1 MRGTY
6 DPVVAGALATDPLI
20 ETACA
25 QTGLDDFGA
34 GSFRLGLERL
44 VDGLNAEA
52 RLNEIGRAMA
62 PMTVLGHL
70 TNRLQVTDW
79 HRRHPE
85 IGETDVT
92 PPIVMIGM
100 GRTGSTILHDLFGQ
114 DPANRVPRTWEVD
127 HPTPPPEAATY
138 ESDPRIAESQAG
150 IDLAYEVRPELRSM
164 HPMGARL
171 GQECIVITGGEFAS
185 AIFNSQYQLPSYLRW
200 VTREADMAPA
210 YRWHRQFLQLLQ
222 WRNPGGRW
230 VLKTGAHLWALPALT
245 AEYPDAFI
253 VQTHRDPLRII
264 ASLSSLFAVVQAT
277 ASDGVTMADV
287 AAQWADPVL
296 DALDR
301 SVTAR
306 EDGTVRADRVVDVHY
321 GEFMADPFRTIRSI
335 YDGSGAELTA
345 DAEARM
351 RRFLE
356 ENRADRHGAHE
367 YSFADTGLDP
377 DYVRERA
384 HRYVEYF
391 DVDVEP
397 LR

>member
-1 MRGTY
+1 M
-6 DPVVAGALATDPLI
+6 AGALAAEQLM
-20 ETACA
+20 EAACA

-34 GSFRLGLERL
+34 GSFRAGLDRL
-44 VDGLNAEA
+44 IHGLNAEA
-52 RLNEIGRAMA
+52 RLNEVGEAMA
-62 PMTVLGHL
+62 PMTLVGHL
-70 TNRLQVTDW
+70 ANRLQVTDW
-79 HRRHPE
+79 HKSHPE
-85 IGETDVT
+85 MGEADVT

-127 HPTPPPEAATY
+127 HPCPPPEAATS
-138 ESDPRIAESQAG
+138 ETDPRIAESQAG
-150 IDLAYEVRPELRSM
+150 IDLAYEMRPELRSM

-185 AIFNSQYQLPSYLRW
+185 AIFNSQFELPSYLQW
-200 VTREADMAPA
+200 LTNEADMAPA

-230 VLKTGAHLWALPALT
+230 VLKTGAHLWALRALM
-245 AEYPDAFI
+245 AEYPHALI

-277 ASDGVTMADV
+277 ASDDVTMADV
-287 AAQWADPVL
+287 AAQWSGPVL

-306 EDGTVRADRVVDVHY
+306 EDGTVPAHRVVDVHY
-321 GEFMADPFRTIRSI
+321 GAFMADPFRTIRSI
-335 YDGSGAELTA
+335 YERLGAELTP

-351 RRFLE
+351 RRFLA
-356 ENRADRHGAHE
+356 ENRADKHGAHA

-377 DYVRERA
+377 GAVRESAR
-384 HRYVEYF
+384 RYQEYF
-391 DVDVEP
+391 DVEP
-397 LR
+397 EPVR

>member
-1 MRGTY
+1 M
-6 DPVVAGALATDPLI
+6 AASFATEQLI
-20 ETACA
+20 ETACE

-34 GSFRLGLERL
+34 DTFRVGLDRL
-44 VDGLNAEA
+44 ADGLHHEA
-52 RLNEIGRAMA
+52 RLNEVGEVMA
-62 PMTVLGHL
+62 PMAVLGHL

-85 IGETDVT
+85 IGAGDVT

-127 HPTPPPEAATY
+127 HPCPPPEAATY
-138 ESDPRIAESQAG
+138 ETDPRIAESQAG
-150 IDLAYEVRPELRSM
+150 IDLAYEARPELRSM

-171 GQECIVITGGEFAS
+171 GQECIVITAGEFAS
-185 AIFNSQYQLPSYLRW
+185 AIFNSQFRLPSYLRW
-200 VTREADMAPA
+200 VTSEADMAPA

-222 WRNPGGRW
+222 WHNPGGRW
-230 VLKTGAHLWALPALT
+230 VLKTGAHLWALPALL
-245 AEYPDAFI
+245 AEYPDALI

-277 ASDGVTMADV
+277 ASDGVSMADV
-287 AAQWADPVL
+287 AGEWADPVL

-306 EDGTVRADRVVDVHY
+306 EEGIISADQVVDVHY
-321 GEFMADPFRTIRSI
+321 GAFMADPFRTIRSI
-335 YDGSGAELTA
+335 YERLGAELTP

-351 RRFLE
+351 RHFLD
-356 ENRADRHGAHE
+356 ENRADKHGTHE
-367 YSFADTGLDP
+367 YSFADTGLDAGA
-377 DYVRERA
+377 VRDRA
-384 HRYVEYF
+384 RRYAEYF
-391 DVDVEP
+391 DVRFEP
-397 LR
+397 AR

>member
-1 MRGTY
+1 MPG
-6 DPVVAGALATDPLI
+6 GLASEQLI
-20 ETACA
+20 ETASA
-25 QTGLDDFGA
+25 QAGLDDFGA
-34 GSFRLGLERL
+34 DSFRLGLDRL
-44 VDGLNAEA
+44 VDGLNHEA
-52 RLNEIGRAMA
+52 RLNEVGEAMA
-62 PMTVLGHL
+62 PVTVLGHL

-79 HRRHPE
+79 HRRHPDM
-85 IGETDVT
+85 GTADVT

-127 HPTPPPEAATY
+127 QPCPPPEAATY
-138 ESDPRIAESQAG
+138 ETDPRIAESQAG

-200 VTREADMAPA
+200 VTSGADMAPA

-287 AAQWADPVL
+287 AAQWSDPVL

-306 EDGTVRADRVVDVHY
+306 EDGTVRADRIVDVHY

-335 YDGSGAELTA
+335 YDRLGAELTP

-351 RRFLE
+351 RRFLTD
-356 ENRADRHGAHE
+356 NRADKHGAHE
-367 YSFADTGLDP
+367 YTFADTGLDAGE
-377 DYVRERA
+377 VRERA
-384 HRYVEYF
+384 RRYIEYF
-391 DVDVEP
+391 DVDSEP

>member
-1 MRGTY
+1 MAPGLVT
-6 DPVVAGALATDPLI
+6 AQLI
-20 ETACA
+20 EIACEK
-25 QTGLDDFGA
+25 TGLDDFGPE
-34 GSFRLGLERL
+34 SFRPGLDRL
-44 VDGLNAEA
+44 VDGLEHEA
-52 RLNEIGRAMA
+52 RLNEVGEAVA
-62 PMTVLGHL
+62 PTTVLGHL

-85 IGETDVT
+85 MAAADVT

-127 HPTPPPEAATY
+127 HPCPPPEAATY
-138 ESDPRIAESQAG
+138 ESDPRIVESQAG
-150 IDLAYEVRPELRSM
+150 IDLAYDVRPELRSM

-171 GQECIVITGGEFAS
+171 GQECIVITGGEFVS
-185 AIFNSQYQLPSYLRW
+185 PIFNSQYSLPSYLRW
-200 VTREADMAPA
+200 VTNEADMAPA
-210 YRWHRQFLQLLQ
+210 YHWHRRFLQLLQ

-230 VLKTGAHLWALPALT
+230 VLKTGAHLWALPALM
-245 AEYPDAFI
+245 AEYPEALV

-277 ASDGVTMADV
+277 ASDGVSMADV

-306 EDGTVRADRVVDVHY
+306 EDGTVPAERVVDVHY
-321 GEFMADPFRTIRSI
+321 GSFMADPFQTIRSI
-335 YDGSGAELTA
+335 YDTLGADLTP

-351 RRFLE
+351 RRFLA
-356 ENRADRHGAHE
+356 ENRADKHGSHE

-377 DYVRERA
+377 GSVRQRA
-384 HRYVEYF
+384 RRYQEYF
-391 DVDVEP
+391 DVESEP
-397 LR
+397 VR

>member
-1 MRGTY
+1 MASG
-6 DPVVAGALATDPLI
+6 LATEELI
-20 ETACA
+20 ETACE

-34 GSFRLGLERL
+34 DTFRLGLDRL
-44 VDGLNAEA
+44 VDGLAGEA
-52 RLNEIGRAMA
+52 RLNEVGETIA
-62 PMTVLGHL
+62 PMVMLGHL

-79 HRRHPE
+79 HRRNPE
-85 IGETDVT
+85 IGRADVT

-127 HPTPPPEAATY
+127 HPCPPPEAATY
-138 ESDPRIAESQAG
+138 ETDPRIDESQAG

-185 AIFNSQYQLPSYLRW
+185 AIFNSQFRLPSYLRW
-200 VTREADMAPA
+200 VTSEADMAPA
-210 YRWHRQFLQLLQ
+210 YGWHRRFLQLLQ
-222 WRNPGGRW
+222 SRNPGGRW
-230 VLKTGAHLWALPALT
+230 VLKTGAHLWALPELM

-277 ASDGVTMADV
+277 ASDNVTMADV
-287 AAQWADPVL
+287 AADWSGPVL
-296 DALDR
+296 DSLDR

-306 EDGTVRADRVVDVHY
+306 ENGTIPPDRVVDVHY
-321 GEFMADPFRTIRSI
+321 GAFMADPFGTIRTI
-335 YDGSGAELTA
+335 YDRLGAELTP

-351 RRFLE
+351 RTFLA
-356 ENRADRHGAHE
+356 ENRADKHGAHE
-367 YSFADTGLDP
+367 YSFADTGLDAAS
-377 DYVRERA
+377 VRDQAR
-384 HRYVEYF
+384 RYVEYF
-391 DVDVEP
+391 DVQTEP
-397 LR
+397 VR

>member
-1 MRGTY
+1 MTA
-6 DPVVAGALATDPLI
+6 DLATDQLI
-20 ETACA
+20 ESACE
-25 QTGLDDFGA
+25 QTRLDDFGPDT
-34 GSFRLGLERL
+34 FRLGLDRL
-44 VDGLNAEA
+44 VDGLNNEA
-52 RLNEIGRAMA
+52 RLNEVGEVMA
-62 PMTVLGHL
+62 PMAVLGHL
-70 TNRLQVTDW
+70 RNRLQVTDW

-85 IGETDVT
+85 IGSADVT

-127 HPTPPPEAATY
+127 HPCPPPETATY
-138 ESDPRIAESQAG
+138 ETDPRIDESQGG
-150 IDLAYEVRPELRSM
+150 IDLAYEMRPELRFM

-185 AIFNSQYQLPSYLRW
+185 AIFNSQFRLPSYLHW
-200 VTREADMAPA
+200 VTSEADMAPA

-230 VLKTGAHLWALPALT
+230 VLKTGAHLWALPALL
-245 AEYPDAFI
+245 AEYPHALI

-277 ASDGVTMADV
+277 AADDVSMADV

-306 EDGTVRADRVVDVHY
+306 EEGTIPSDRVVDVHY
-321 GEFMADPFRTIRSI
+321 GAFIADPFRTIRSI
-335 YDGSGAELTA
+335 YDRLGAELTPE
-345 DAEARM
+345 AESQM
-351 RRFLE
+351 RRFLDE
-356 ENRADRHGAHE
+356 HRADKHGAHE
-367 YSFADTGLDP
+367 YSFTDTGLDAGA
-377 DYVRERA
+377 VRERA
-384 HRYVEYF
+384 SRYAEYF
-391 DVDVEP
+391 DVRSEP
-397 LR
+397 AR

>member
-1 MRGTY
+1 M
-6 DPVVAGALATDPLI
+6 AGALASEQLI
-20 ETACA
+20 ESACA

-34 GSFRLGLERL
+34 GSFRLGLDRL
-44 VDGLNAEA
+44 IDGFEHEA
-52 RLNEIGRAMA
+52 RLNEVGEAMA
-62 PMTVLGHL
+62 PMTVVGHL
-70 TNRLQVTDW
+70 TNRLQLTDW

-85 IGETDVT
+85 IGEADVT

-127 HPTPPPEAATY
+127 HPCPPPEAATY
-138 ESDPRIAESQAG
+138 ETDPRIAQSQAG
-150 IDLAYEVRPELRSM
+150 IDLAYEMRPELRSM

-185 AIFNSQYQLPSYLRW
+185 AIFNSQYQLPSYLNW

-210 YRWHRQFLQLLQ
+210 YRWHRHFLQLLQ

-230 VLKTGAHLWALPALT
+230 VLKTGAHLWALPVLM
-245 AEYPDAFI
+245 AEYPHALI

-287 AAQWADPVL
+287 AAQWSDPVL

-301 SVTAR
+301 SVAAR
-306 EDGTVRADRVVDVHY
+306 ENGTVPPDRVVDVHY
-321 GEFMADPFRTIRSI
+321 GAFMADPFRAIRSI
-335 YDGSGAELTA
+335 YERLGAELTP

-351 RRFLE
+351 RRFLA
-356 ENRADRHGAHE
+356 ENRADKHGAHE

-377 DYVRERA
+377 KAVRERA
-384 HRYVEYF
+384 RRYVEYF
-391 DVDVEP
+391 DVDSEP
-397 LR
+397 VR

>member
-1 MRGTY
+1 MAPGLVT
-6 DPVVAGALATDPLI
+6 AQLI
-20 ETACA
+20 EIACEK
-25 QTGLDDFGA
+25 TGLDDFGPE
-34 GSFRLGLERL
+34 SFRPGLDRL
-44 VDGLNAEA
+44 VDGLEHEA
-52 RLNEIGRAMA
+52 RLNEVGEAVA
-62 PMTVLGHL
+62 PTTVLGHL

-85 IGETDVT
+85 MAAADVT

-127 HPTPPPEAATY
+127 HPCPPPEAATY
-138 ESDPRIAESQAG
+138 ESDPRIVESQAG

-185 AIFNSQYQLPSYLRW
+185 PIFNSQYSLPSYLRW
-200 VTREADMAPA
+200 VTNEADMAPA
-210 YRWHRQFLQLLQ
+210 YHWHRRFLQLLQ
-222 WRNPGGRW
+222 WRNPRGRW
-230 VLKTGAHLWALPALT
+230 VLKTGAHLWALPALMT
-245 AEYPDAFI
+245 EYPEALV

-306 EDGTVRADRVVDVHY
+306 EDGTVPAERVVDVHY
-321 GEFMADPFRTIRSI
+321 GSFMADPFHTIRSI
-335 YDGSGAELTA
+335 YDTLGADLTH

-351 RRFLE
+351 RRFLAK
-356 ENRADRHGAHE
+356 NRADKHGSHE

-377 DYVRERA
+377 GSVRQRA
-384 HRYVEYF
+384 RRYQEYF
-391 DVDVEP
+391 DVESEP
-397 LR
+397 VR

>member
-1 MRGTY
+1 MAPGLVT
-6 DPVVAGALATDPLI
+6 AQLI
-20 ETACA
+20 EIACEK
-25 QTGLDDFGA
+25 TGLDDFGPE
-34 GSFRLGLERL
+34 SFRPGLDRL
-44 VDGLNAEA
+44 VDGLEHEA
-52 RLNEIGRAMA
+52 RLNEVGEAVA
-62 PMTVLGHL
+62 PTTVLGHL

-85 IGETDVT
+85 MAAADVT

-127 HPTPPPEAATY
+127 HPCPPPEAATY
-138 ESDPRIAESQAG
+138 ESDPRIVESQAG
-150 IDLAYEVRPELRSM
+150 IDLAYDVRPELRSM

-185 AIFNSQYQLPSYLRW
+185 PIFNSQYSLPSYLRW
-200 VTREADMAPA
+200 VTNEADMAPA
-210 YRWHRQFLQLLQ
+210 YHWHRRFLQLLQ

-230 VLKTGAHLWALPALT
+230 VLKTGAHLWALPALM
-245 AEYPDAFI
+245 AEYPEALV

-306 EDGTVRADRVVDVHY
+306 EDGTVPAERVVDVHY
-321 GEFMADPFRTIRSI
+321 GSFMADPFQTIRSI
-335 YDGSGAELTA
+335 YDTLGADLTP

-351 RRFLE
+351 RRFLA
-356 ENRADRHGAHE
+356 ENRADKHGSHE

-377 DYVRERA
+377 GSVRQRMR
-384 HRYVEYF
+384 RYQEYF
-391 DVDVEP
+391 DVESEP
-397 LR
+397 VR

>member
-1 MRGTY
+1 MTARLVSEQLT
-6 DPVVAGALATDPLI
+6 

-34 GSFRLGLERL
+34 DSFRVGLDRL
-44 VDGLNAEA
+44 VDGLEHEA
-52 RLNEIGRAMA
+52 QLNDVGVAMA
-62 PMTVLGHL
+62 PMTALGHL

-85 IGETDVT
+85 IGEADVT

-127 HPTPPPEAATY
+127 HPCPPPDAATY
-138 ESDPRIAESQAG
+138 ETDARIAESQAG

-185 AIFNSQYQLPSYLRW
+185 AIFNSQYRLPSYLHW
-200 VTREADMAPA
+200 LTSEADMAPA

-230 VLKTGAHLWALPALT
+230 VLKTGAHLWALPALM
-245 AEYPDAFI
+245 AEYPDALI

-277 ASDGVTMADV
+277 ASDDVTVADV
-287 AAQWADPVL
+287 AAQWSGPVL

-301 SVTAR
+301 SVAAR
-306 EDGTVRADRVVDVHY
+306 ENGTVPADRVVDVHY
-321 GEFMADPFRTIRSI
+321 GAFMADPFRTIRTI
-335 YDGSGAELTA
+335 YDRLGAELSP

-351 RRFLE
+351 RRFLA
-356 ENRADRHGAHE
+356 ENRADKHGAHE
-367 YSFADTGLDP
+367 YSFADTGLDAGA
-377 DYVRERA
+377 VRQQAR
-384 HRYVEYF
+384 RYVEFF
-391 DVDVEP
+391 DVESEP

>member
-1 MRGTY
+1 MPGS
-6 DPVVAGALATDPLI
+6 LASEQLI

-25 QTGLDDFGA
+25 QTGLDDFGTD
-34 GSFRLGLERL
+34 SFRLGLDRL
-44 VDGLNAEA
+44 VDGLEHEA
-52 RLNEIGRAMA
+52 RLNEIGETMA

-85 IGETDVT
+85 IGAADVT

-127 HPTPPPEAATY
+127 HPSPPPEAASY
-138 ESDPRIAESQAG
+138 ETDPRIAESQAG
-150 IDLAYEVRPELRSM
+150 IDLAYDVRPELRSM

-171 GQECIVITGGEFAS
+171 GQECIVITAGEFAS
-185 AIFNSQYQLPSYLRW
+185 AIFNSQYQLPTYLRW
-200 VTREADMAPA
+200 VTSEADMAPA

-230 VLKTGAHLWALPALT
+230 VLKTGAHLWALPALM
-245 AEYPDAFI
+245 AEYPNALV

-264 ASLSSLFAVVQAT
+264 ASLSSLFAVVQAM

-287 AAQWADPVL
+287 AAQWSGPVL

-306 EDGTVRADRVVDVHY
+306 EDGTVPADRVVDVHY
-321 GEFMADPFRTIRSI
+321 GAFMADPFRTIRSI
-335 YDGSGAELTA
+335 YDRLGAELTP

-351 RRFLE
+351 RHFLA
-356 ENRADRHGAHE
+356 ENRADKHGAHA

-377 DYVRERA
+377 GAVREQSR
-384 HRYVEYF
+384 RYAEYF
-391 DVDVEP
+391 DVETEP
-397 LR
+397 VR

>member
-1 MRGTY
+1 MTA
-6 DPVVAGALATDPLI
+6 DLAPEQLV
-20 ETACA
+20 ESACE
-25 QTGLDDFGA
+25 QTGLDDFGS
-34 GSFRLGLERL
+34 GTFRLGLDRL
-44 VDGLNAEA
+44 VDGLNNEA
-52 RLNEIGRAMA
+52 RLNEVGEVMA
-62 PMTVLGHL
+62 PMTVVGHL

-85 IGETDVT
+85 IGAADVT

-127 HPTPPPEAATY
+127 HPSPPPEAATY
-138 ESDPRIAESQAG
+138 DTDPRIDESQAG

-185 AIFNSQYQLPSYLRW
+185 AIFNSQFRLPSYLHW
-200 VTREADMAPA
+200 VTGEADMAAA

-230 VLKTGAHLWALPALT
+230 VLKTGAHLWALPELL
-245 AEYPDAFI
+245 AEYPDALI
-253 VQTHRDPLRII
+253 VQTHRDPLRVI

-277 ASDGVTMADV
+277 ASDGVSMADV
-287 AAQWADPVL
+287 AAEWGDPVL
-296 DALDR
+296 EALDR
-301 SVTAR
+301 SVTAH
-306 EDGTVRADRVVDVHY
+306 EDGTIPAGRVVDVHY
-321 GEFMADPFRTIRSI
+321 GAFMADPFRTIRSI
-335 YDGSGAELTA
+335 YDRLGAELTP

-351 RRFLE
+351 RRFLA
-356 ENRADRHGAHE
+356 ENRADKHGAHE
-367 YSFADTGLDP
+367 YSFADTGLGAGA
-377 DYVRERA
+377 VRERA
-384 HRYVEYF
+384 RRYVEYF
-391 DVDVEP
+391 DVPSEP

>member
-1 MRGTY
+1 MPG
-6 DPVVAGALATDPLI
+6 GLASEQLI
-20 ETACA
+20 ETASA
-25 QTGLDDFGA
+25 QAGLDDFG
-34 GSFRLGLERL
+34 GDSFRLGLDRL
-44 VDGLNAEA
+44 VDGLNHEA
-52 RLNEIGRAMA
+52 RLNEVGEAMA
-62 PMTVLGHL
+62 PVTVLGHL

-79 HRRHPE
+79 HRRHPDM
-85 IGETDVT
+85 GTADVT

-127 HPTPPPEAATY
+127 HPCPPPEAATY
-138 ESDPRIAESQAG
+138 ETDPRIAESQAG

-171 GQECIVITGGEFAS
+171 GQECIVITGGEFTS

-200 VTREADMAPA
+200 VTSAADMAPA

-245 AEYPDAFI
+245 AEYLDAFI

-287 AAQWADPVL
+287 AAQWSDPVL

-335 YDGSGAELTA
+335 YDRLGAELTP

-351 RRFLE
+351 RRFLS
-356 ENRADRHGAHE
+356 ENRADKHGAHE
-367 YSFADTGLDP
+367 YTFVDTGLDAGE
-377 DYVRERA
+377 VRERA
-384 HRYVEYF
+384 RRYIEYF
-391 DVDVEP
+391 DVESEP

>member
-1 MRGTY
+1 MAPGLVT
-6 DPVVAGALATDPLI
+6 AQLI
-20 ETACA
+20 EIACEK
-25 QTGLDDFGA
+25 TGLDDFGPE
-34 GSFRLGLERL
+34 SFRPGLDRL
-44 VDGLNAEA
+44 VDGLEHEA
-52 RLNEIGRAMA
+52 RLNEVGEAVA
-62 PMTVLGHL
+62 PTTVLGHL

-79 HRRHPE
+79 QRRHPE
-85 IGETDVT
+85 MAAADVT

-127 HPTPPPEAATY
+127 HPCPPPEAATY
-138 ESDPRIAESQAG
+138 ETDPRIAESQAG

-185 AIFNSQYQLPSYLRW
+185 AIFNSQYQLPAYLRW
-200 VTREADMAPA
+200 VTSEADMAPA

-230 VLKTGAHLWALPALT
+230 VLKTGAHLWALSALM
-245 AEYPDAFI
+245 AEYPDALV

-277 ASDGVTMADV
+277 ASDGVSMADV

-306 EDGTVRADRVVDVHY
+306 EDGTVRADHVVDVHY
-321 GEFMADPFRTIRSI
+321 GEFIADPFRTIRSI
-335 YDGSGAELTA
+335 YDGLGAELTP
-345 DAEARM
+345 DAEAGM

-356 ENRADRHGAHE
+356 ENRADKHGAHE

-377 DYVRERA
+377 DNVRERA
-384 HRYVEYF
+384 RRYVEYF
-391 DVDVEP
+391 DVDAEP

>member
-1 MRGTY
+1 MAQGLVTEQ
-6 DPVVAGALATDPLI
+6 LI

-25 QTGLDDFGA
+25 QTGLADFGA
-34 GSFRLGLERL
+34 GSFRIGLDRI
-44 VDGLNAEA
+44 VDGLEHEA
-52 RLNEIGRAMA
+52 RLNDVGEAMA

-85 IGETDVT
+85 IGAADVT

-127 HPTPPPEAATY
+127 HPSPPPEAATY
-138 ESDPRIAESQAG
+138 ETDARIAESQAG
-150 IDLAYEVRPELRSM
+150 IDLAYAMRPELRSM

-185 AIFNSQYQLPSYLRW
+185 AIFNSQYQLPSYLHW
-200 VTREADMAPA
+200 VTSEADMAPA

-230 VLKTGAHLWALPALT
+230 VLKTGAHLWALPALMN
-245 AEYPDAFI
+245 EYPNALI
-253 VQTHRDPLRII
+253 VQTHRDPLRIV

-287 AAQWADPVL
+287 AGQWSGPVL

-306 EDGTVRADRVVDVHY
+306 QDGTVPSDRVVDVHY
-321 GEFMADPFRTIRSI
+321 NAFMADPFATIRSI
-335 YDGSGAELTA
+335 YERLGADLTP
-345 DAEARM
+345 DAEAGM
-351 RRFLE
+351 RGFLRR
-356 ENRADRHGAHE
+356 NRADRHGAHE

-377 DYVRERA
+377 GTVRERA
-384 HRYVEYF
+384 RRYTEYF
-391 DVDVEP
+391 DVEPEP